1 MFFILKYNFLISRKH
16 INKIINNDVVLMEE
30 SGEQQKSPKIN
41 SKSPSYCDQCHN
53 DSIIFDNSANEFVCS
68 ACGFVMNNEL
78 LNNENIQGYLMQSDY
93 NDRSRTGMPESLA
106 VHHKGL
112 STLIGMGDTD
122 ARGKALQPKQKM
134 EIQRLRT
141 WNSRSQLND
150 SVSRNLEKA
159 LKFLNNFGDKLCV
172 SHAVIESAA
181 YIYRKAAVKKLAKGR
196 STIGLVGA
204 SIYAACREASTPK
217 TILDI
222 ADICNISS
230 KELMAHYKLI
240 LNELDLN
247 IPATKGPDYV
257 TIICNR
263 LKLSEKTK
271 REALQIFSKVEIKGI
286 SIGKNPRAIAGAVI
300 YLASQNCDEFIRQV
314 EICQV
319 ADISTVSLRKRC
331 KEIKALIETDNVIDI
346 ES

>member
-1 MFFILKYNFLISRKH
+1 MEYKD
-16 INKIINNDVVLMEE
+16 NND
-30 SGEQQKSPKIN
+30 STQGNPKSPA
-41 SKSPSYCDQCHN
+41 YCEFCHK

-68 ACGFVMNNEL
+68 ACGCVLNNDS
-78 LNNENIQGYLMQSDY
+78 LNNETIQGFITQSDFT
-93 NDRSRTGMPESLA
+93 DRSRTGMPESLA

-112 STLIGMGDTD
+112 STLIGIGDTD
-122 ARGKALQPKQKM
+122 ARGKALLPKQKM

-150 SVSRNLEKA
+150 SISRNLEKA
-159 LKFLNNFGDKLCV
+159 LKYLNNFGDKLCLNN
-172 SHAVIESAA
+172 AVIESAA

-204 SIYAACREASTPK
+204 ALYAACREASTPK
-217 TILDI
+217 TILDV
-222 ADICNISS
+222 AEICNISS
-230 KELMAHYKLI
+230 KDLMSHYKLI
-240 LNELDLN
+240 LNELDLR
-247 IPATKGPDYV
+247 IPASKGPDYV
-257 TIICNR
+257 TIVSNR

-271 REALQIFSKVEIKGI
+271 REALHILALVQEKGI

-300 YLASQNCDEFIRQV
+300 YLASQTCDEFIRQV

-331 KEIKALIETDNVIDI
+331 KEIRALPGFENLEKIQDI
-346 ES
+346 